1 MGLAP
6 ETKIYCLKERAT
18 PITQS
23 GLYLSPPLSFIDL
36 FYTQARLNL
45 DDISPFTSHKPSSS
59 HQKERQEALGKRESE
74 INEMPCGSRLPQGIS
89 FLFAGG
95 QLADRLIVRFA
106 LTCRVA

>member
-1 MGLAP
+1 MCEVTDISGFSPRDQGILL
-6 ETKIYCLKERAT
+6 ERERAT

-59 HQKERQEALGKRESE
+59 HQKERARGLR
-74 INEMPCGSRLPQGIS
+74 
-89 FLFAGG
+89 
-95 QLADRLIVRFA
+95 
-106 LTCRVA
+106 